1 MKTCNKR
8 TLEGKSDESET
19 IKNFDVILKDIKN
32 FGRTTKPIS
41 AKSHSSNVNLHP
53 RIIKFLNAGKTVV
66 KKGYESDEVFN
77 IFDEID
83 NNYH

>member
-1 MKTCNKR
+1 MKTSSKR
-8 TLEGKSDESET
+8 KLEGKSDESKT
-19 IKNFDVILKDIKN
+19 VKNFDVILKDIKN
-32 FGRTTKPIS
+32 VGKTTKPIS

-77 IFDEID
+77 IFDEVD
-83 NNYH
+83 NNRH